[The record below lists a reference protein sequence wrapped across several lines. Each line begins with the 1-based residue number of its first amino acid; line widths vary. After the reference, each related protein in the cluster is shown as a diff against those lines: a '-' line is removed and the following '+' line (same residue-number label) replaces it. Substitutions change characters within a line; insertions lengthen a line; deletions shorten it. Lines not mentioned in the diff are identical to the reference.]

1 MKKGLRRSSDDKMV
15 MGVCGGI
22 SDYLGTN
29 SSGLRLIVVL
39 MMFISGI
46 LPVLVVYLF
55 AGILMKS
62 ENEY

>member
-22 SDYLGTN
+22 SDYLGAN

-62 ENEY
+62 EKEY

>member
-22 SDYLGTN
+22 SDYLGAN

-46 LPVLVVYLF
+46 LPVF
-55 AGILMKS
+55 KII
-62 ENEY
+62 